1 MLKGMLKVQR
11 LKFLQKNVILSR
23 ERAGVVV
30 SRNSFSECYD
40 VLSFI
45 LHMLLSVED
54 SRPTVESL

>member
-1 MLKGMLKVQR
+1 MLKRMLKVLT

-30 SRNSFSECYD
+30 SRDNRR
-40 VLSFI
+40 LRFI
-45 LHMLLSVED
+45 HHMLLSVED